1 MIPLN
6 KKKRL
11 RSDIDFSK
19 EYRKPKES
27 VKKEQR
33 ALTIKNAII
42 ILKGMQIFLNAFET
56 GIKTRKRTYKYFK
69 SGL

>member
-27 VKKEQR
+27 VKKEDV
-33 ALTIKNAII
+33 II
-42 ILKGMQIFLNAFET
+42 KGMQIFLNAFET
-56 GIKTRKRTYKYFK
+56 GVFK
-69 SGL
+69 K